1 MTASTDEEGRYM
13 SLVQKKGLTLFDCVN
28 YTLLFIISLTCLLP
42 FIYVVSVSLTAAEV
56 YEPYKFYIIPEKFS
70 VDAYS
75 YILETK
81 SFRNALSSTIFITV
95 VGTLLNLIFT
105 FTFAYGLTKKTL
117 PHRNFIMGIVVF
129 TLVFQA
135 GIVPNYLL
143 IKELGLL
150 NSHWALIWSAMISS
164 FNVIVVKSFFDSLP
178 SELEDSARID
188 GCNEI
193 GVFLRIAVP
202 LSMPAIA
209 AFTLFF
215 AVAHWN
221 TYFNALIYLSDAKK
235 WTLQVLV
242 KNLIMD
248 ANANSVDG
256 VRPEDITLP
265 VESIRLAS
273 VVIAILPI
281 LIIYP
286 FLQKHFAKGVML
298 GSVKG

>member
-1 MTASTDEEGRYM
+1 M
-13 SLVQKKGLTLFDCVN
+13 SLVQKKGLTLFDYIN
-28 YTLLFIISLTCLLP
+28 YGLLLIISTVCMLP
-42 FIYVVSVSLTAAEV
+42 FIYVVSVSLTDASV
-56 YEPYKFYIIPEKFS
+56 YEPYKFYIFPEKFS
-70 VDAYS
+70 LAAYS
-75 YILETK
+75 YILATK
-81 SFRNALSSTIFITV
+81 SFKHALTNTVFITV
-95 VGTLLNLIFT
+95 VGTILNLLFT
-105 FTFAYGLTKKTL
+105 FTMAYGLTKKTL
-117 PHRNFIMGIVVF
+117 PHRKFIIGIVVF

-143 IKELGLL
+143 IKQLGLL

-164 FNVIVVKSFFDSLP
+164 FNLIVVKSFFDSLP
-178 SELEDSARID
+178 SELEDSARMD
-188 GCNEI
+188 GCNEV
-193 GVFLRIAVP
+193 GVFLRIVLP
-202 LSMPAIA
+202 LSMPAVA

-215 AVAHWN
+215 AVSHWN

-256 VRPEDITLP
+256 VMPEDIVLP

-281 LIIYP
+281 LVIYP
-286 FLQKHFAKGVML
+286 FLQKHFAKGVLL

>member
-1 MTASTDEEGRYM
+1 LSFVR
-13 SLVQKKGLTLFDCVN
+13 KKGLTVFDYVN
-28 YTLLFIISLTCLLP
+28 YTLLLVISSCCLLP
-42 FIYVVSVSLTAAEV
+42 FVYVVSVSLTAAEV
-56 YEPYKFYIIPEKFS
+56 YEPYKFYVIPEQFS
-70 VDAYS
+70 LEAYT
-75 YILETK
+75 YILATK
-81 SFRNALSSTIFITV
+81 SFRNALSNTVFITV
-95 VGTLLNLIFT
+95 VGTVLNLLFT
-105 FTFAYGLTKKTL
+105 FTLAYGLTKKSL
-117 PHRNFIMGIVVF
+117 PHRNWIMGIIVF

-143 IKELGLL
+143 IKQLGLL

-164 FNVIVVKSFFDSLP
+164 FNIIVVKSFFDSLP
-178 SELEDSARID
+178 AELEDSARID
-188 GCNEI
+188 GCND
-193 GVFLRIAVP
+193 IAVFWRIVIP

-256 VRPEDITLP
+256 VMPEDVTLP

-281 LIIYP
+281 LVVYP
-286 FLQKHFAKGVML
+286 FLQKHFAKGVLL